1 MGYIY
6 LFMRLWTGCLRLLS
20 IKLKTL
26 HLPPGDVLLH
36 EGDLDN
42 MLYFIARGSVEI
54 TRDDCVAAIIGITHF
69 FTTTMW
75 LKNRTPTKFSNNSNS
90 YWSISIIFVRG
101 IYKISLMFQNDSVE
115 ITSNVASVQN
125 RQHSCS
131 LKFCVLGDLILTFL
145 H

>member
-69 FTTTMW
+69 FHNYNVVKKTGPLRNFQITLTT
-75 LKNRTPTKFSNNSNS
+75 
-90 YWSISIIFVRG
+90 IG
-101 IYKISLMFQNDSVE
+101 QC
-115 ITSNVASVQN
+115 Q
-125 RQHSCS
+125 
-131 LKFCVLGDLILTFL
+131 
-145 H
+145 

>member
-54 TRDDCVAAIIGITHF
+54 TRDDCVVAIIGITHF
-69 FTTTMW
+69 FHNYNVV
-75 LKNRTPTKFSNNSNS
+75 KKPDP
-90 YWSISIIFVRG
+90 YEIF
-101 IYKISLMFQNDSVE
+101 K
-115 ITSNVASVQN
+115 
-125 RQHSCS
+125 
-131 LKFCVLGDLILTFL
+131 
-145 H
+145 